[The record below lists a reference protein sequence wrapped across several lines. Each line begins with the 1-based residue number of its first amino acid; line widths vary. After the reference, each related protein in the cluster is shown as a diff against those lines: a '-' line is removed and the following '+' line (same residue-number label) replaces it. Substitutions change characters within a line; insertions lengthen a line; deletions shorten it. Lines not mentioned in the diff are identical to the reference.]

1 MALPELT
8 GKIER
13 PTEIDIEQ
21 MRIEI
26 ADLKVELEAA
36 QEEVNSLRESTLR
49 LAQLLGP
56 TYRALQAAL
65 GEIDMP
71 GVTQAPS
78 SAATVG
84 NDFWERTKARLGGT
98 MSDIV
103 DILLGHPGMT
113 TTAVATAAHCRMST
127 ASTLLSRM
135 KGQNLVEKK
144 GQLWVLKSLS

>member
-8 GKIER
+8 GRIDKA
-13 PTEIDIEQ
+13 TEVDVEQ
-21 MRIEI
+21 MRIKIE
-26 ADLKVELEAA
+26 DLTEQLEAYR
-36 QEEVNSLRESTLR
+36 EEMNSLRESTLR

-78 SAATVG
+78 SAAAVG
-84 NDFWERTKARLGGT
+84 NDFWERTKGRLGGT

-113 TTAVATAAHCRMST
+113 TTAVANAAHCRIST